1 MDVFRLRFV
10 TAYRP
15 YLFDVYA
22 VVENFLGFGVV
33 YAVDPGYR
41 VEAELVVL
49 VVIAGFVRLCRQ
61 RDPLCLCARVWC
73 CAFQRFR
80 TVLEVPVACDF
91 CFSLDPLLVSAF
103 LPFSAVIE
111 DLFRDLVC
119 ALRIFLTYPFEN
131 ISVKLVYFIEV
142 YCVCFVVQ
150 SFAYILGICLCF
162 LCGL

>member
-1 MDVFRLRFV
+1 M
-10 TAYRP
+10 
-15 YLFDVYA
+15 
-22 VVENFLGFGVV
+22 
-33 YAVDPGYR
+33 
-41 VEAELVVL
+41 VL

-61 RDPLCLCARVWC
+61 RDLLCPCARVWC
-73 CAFQRFR
+73 CALPRFR

-131 ISVKLVYFIEV
+131 IGVKLVYFIEV